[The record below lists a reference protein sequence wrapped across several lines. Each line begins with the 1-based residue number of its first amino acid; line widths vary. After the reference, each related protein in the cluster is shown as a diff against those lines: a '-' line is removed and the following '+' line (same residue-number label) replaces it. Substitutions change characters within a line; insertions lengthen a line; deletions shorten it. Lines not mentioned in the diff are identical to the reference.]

1 VDGTRTRADGTTEG
15 LEITPDL
22 GADPDVES
30 PRLTAVRDHSRPV
43 ETIRGTERTPTEA
56 ELERGILDA
65 INLGALDVARTLSER
80 LAKRQASGRP

>member
-1 VDGTRTRADGTTEG
+1 MDGTRTRVQNADESLVSKLDRDSKGE
-15 LEITPDL
+15 LES
-22 GADPDVES
+22 S
-30 PRLTAVRDHSRPV
+30 PLETVRDHSRPV